1 MILRKIFKILNHV
14 GARPISSIVVLIVLN
29 GFFEIIGISALIPI
43 ITLLI
48 SDVDNPA
55 IEIYKTIFNIT
66 SEIDLL
72 NYAIA
77 SFLVIY
83 SLKSI
88 FSLFVYYKQGQYIHD
103 IEEKL
108 TYRLFENDLYHI
120 NDRATGVAEQTQIAI
135 VESNQFSRGVLRSLL
150 SFLSELMVTI
160 SLLGYLLYQDL
171 ESTLIIVLVIFV
183 FTIIYLSYVT
193 GKLTFLGKERI
204 AYETSRLTLIKEFLQ
219 NKFKYKIEGLPAAY
233 KKLLVETLLSLKKN
247 YIVTTLFSNI
257 PKIYFEYIFILSICI
272 IILFVV
278 NGGEDYNQVI
288 VSIMM
293 IMAVFMKVVP
303 SVNRMITS
311 QQNFKYAAKV
321 TDLILE
327 NLVEEVSIYKSPLQL
342 EDFRNINIAFDG
354 NEIIKDS
361 QFVLENYR
369 VIGVIG
375 ESGSGKSTLLRYIL
389 GLYGNEKNSP
399 PYNNV
404 SILDQDSSLISIS
417 IRKNI
422 DPENISD
429 TKTIC
434 NLMVAIG
441 LEKLLKDIKYDL
453 DVSVGEGGIYLSG
466 GQKQRLLI
474 IKTILSSPEYII
486 LDESTSALDSL
497 SQSFVIKLLAEYC
510 CNSKIILITHR
521 VEMLG
526 LCDVVYKLQDKQLI
540 EWSDIVL

>member
-1 MILRKIFKILNHV
+1 MILRKIFTILNHL
-14 GARPISSIVVLIVLN
+14 GARSISPIVVLIILN

-48 SDVDNPA
+48 SNADSPA
-55 IEIYKTIFNIT
+55 IEIYKSIFNI
-66 SEIDLL
+66 SNEIDVL

-83 SLKSI
+83 SVKSV
-88 FSLFVYYKQGQYIHD
+88 FSLFVYYKQGRYIHD

-108 TYRLFENDLYHI
+108 TYKLFENEIYQL
-120 NDRATGVAEQTQIAI
+120 NDQANGVAEQTQIIIA
-135 VESNQFSRGVLRSLL
+135 ESNQFSRGVLRSLL
-150 SFLSELMVTI
+150 SFLSEFMVSL
-160 SLLGYLLYQDL
+160 SLLGYLLYQDP
-171 ESTLIIVLVIFV
+171 ESTLLIVLVISV
-183 FTIIYLSYVT
+183 FTVIYMSYVG
-193 GKLTFLGKERI
+193 GKLTLLGKERI
-204 AYETSRLTLIKEFLQ
+204 TYETSRLTLVKEFLQ
-219 NKFKYKIEGLPAAY
+219 NKFKYKIEGLPATY
-233 KKLLVETLLSLKKN
+233 KELLVEKLSSLKKN
-247 YIVTTLFSNI
+247 YVVTALFSNI

-278 NGGEDYNQVI
+278 NVDGNYKDVI

-321 TDLILE
+321 TDLVLE
-327 NLVEEVSIYKSPLQL
+327 NLVREVSIHKSALQL
-342 EDFRNINIAFDG
+342 SDFRNINIAFDG

-361 QFVLENYR
+361 QFVLEKYK
-369 VIGVIG
+369 VIGVVG

-399 PYNNV
+399 PYSNV
-404 SILDQDSSLISIS
+404 SILDQDSALVSIS
-417 IRKNI
+417 IRENI
-422 DPENISD
+422 DPANTSD
-429 TKTIC
+429 TETIYD
-434 NLMVAIG
+434 LMASIG
-441 LEKLLKDIKYDL
+441 LDKLLEDIEYNL
-453 DVSVGEGGIYLSG
+453 DVTVGEGGIYLSG

-474 IKTILSSPEYII
+474 IKTILSRPEYII

-497 SQSFVIKLLAEYC
+497 TQSFVIKLLAEYC
-510 CNSKIILITHR
+510 SNSKIILITHR

-526 LCDVVYKLQDKQLI
+526 LCDVVYHLQDKKII
-540 EWSDIVL
+540 EQSDVG

>member
-1 MILRKIFKILNHV
+1 MILRKIFKVLNHL
-14 GARPISSIVVLIVLN
+14 GARSILPIVVLIILN
-29 GFFEIIGISALIPI
+29 GFFEVIGISALIPI

-48 SDVDNPA
+48 SNVDSPA
-55 IEIYKTIFNIT
+55 IEIYKSIFNIS
-66 SEIDLL
+66 SEIDVL

-83 SLKSI
+83 SVKSV

-108 TYRLFENDLYHI
+108 TYTLFENELYNV
-120 NDRATGVAEQTQIAI
+120 NDQANGVAKQTQIIIA
-135 VESNQFSRGVLRSLL
+135 ESNQFSRGVLRSLL
-150 SFLSELMVTI
+150 SFLSELMVSL
-160 SLLGYLLYQDL
+160 SLLGYLLYQDP
-171 ESTLIIVLVIFV
+171 ESTLLIVLVISV
-183 FTIIYLSYVT
+183 FTVMYMFYVSS
-193 GKLTFLGKERI
+193 KLTLLGEERI
-204 AYETSRLTLIKEFLQ
+204 VYETSRLTLVKEFLQ
-219 NKFKYKIEGLPAAY
+219 NKFKYRIEGLPATY
-233 KKLLVETLLSLKKN
+233 KELLVERLSSLNKN
-247 YIVTTLFSNI
+247 YVVTALFNNI

-278 NGGEDYNQVI
+278 NGDGNYKDVI

-293 IMAVFMKVVP
+293 IMAVFVKVVP

-327 NLVEEVSIYKSPLQL
+327 NLVRKVSIHKSALQL
-342 EDFRNINIAFDG
+342 RDFHNINIAFDG

-361 QFVLENYR
+361 QFVLEKYKI
-369 VIGVIG
+369 IGIIG

-389 GLYGNEKNSP
+389 GLYGNKKNSP

-404 SILDQDSSLISIS
+404 SILDQDSSLVSIS
-417 IRKNI
+417 IRENI
-422 DPENISD
+422 DPIYTSD
-429 TKTIC
+429 TETIC
-434 NLMVAIG
+434 DLMASIG
-441 LEKLLKDIKYDL
+441 LDKLLEDIEYNL
-453 DVSVGEGGIYLSG
+453 DVNVGEGGIYLSG

-486 LDESTSALDSL
+486 LDESTSALDTL
-497 SQSFVIKLLAEYC
+497 TQSFVIKLLAEYC
-510 CNSKIILITHR
+510 SNSKIILITHR

-526 LCDVVYKLQDKQLI
+526 LCDMVYQIHDKKII
-540 EWSDIVL
+540 EQSSVD

>member
-1 MILRKIFKILNHV
+1 MILRKIFTVLNHL
-14 GARPISSIVVLIVLN
+14 GARSISPIVALIILN

-48 SDVDNPA
+48 SNVDSPA
-55 IEIYKTIFNIT
+55 IEIYKSIFNIN
-66 SEIDLL
+66 SEIDVL

-83 SLKSI
+83 SVKSV

-108 TYRLFENDLYHI
+108 TYTLFENEIYHLKDQA
-120 NDRATGVAEQTQIAI
+120 NGVAEQTQIIIA
-135 VESNQFSRGVLRSLL
+135 ESNQFCRGVLRSLL
-150 SFLSELMVTI
+150 SFLSEFMVSL
-160 SLLGYLLYQDL
+160 SLLGYLLYQDP
-171 ESTLIIVLVIFV
+171 ESTLLIVLVISV
-183 FTIIYLSYVT
+183 FTVIYLSYVG
-193 GKLTFLGKERI
+193 GKLTVLGKERI
-204 AYETSRLTLIKEFLQ
+204 VYETSRLTLVKEFLQ
-219 NKFKYKIEGLPAAY
+219 NKFKYKIEGLPATY
-233 KKLLVETLLSLKKN
+233 KEILVERLSSLKKN
-247 YIVTTLFSNI
+247 YIVTALFSNI

-278 NGGEDYNQVI
+278 NGDGNYKDVI

-327 NLVEEVSIYKSPLQL
+327 NLVREVSIHKSALQL
-342 EDFRNINIAFDG
+342 RDFRNINIAFDG

-361 QFVLENYR
+361 QFVLEKYK
-369 VIGVIG
+369 VIGVVG

-399 PYNNV
+399 PYSNV
-404 SILDQDSSLISIS
+404 SILDQDSSLVSIS
-417 IRKNI
+417 IRENI
-422 DPENISD
+422 DPANTSD
-429 TKTIC
+429 TETIC
-434 NLMVAIG
+434 DLMASIG
-441 LEKLLKDIKYDL
+441 LDKLLEDIEYNL
-453 DVSVGEGGIYLSG
+453 DVTVGEGGIYLSG

-497 SQSFVIKLLAEYC
+497 TQSFVIKLLAEYC
-510 CNSKIILITHR
+510 SNSKIILITHR

-526 LCDVVYKLQDKQLI
+526 LCDVVYQLQDKKII
-540 EWSDIVL
+540 EQSDVG

>member
-1 MILRKIFKILNHV
+1 MILRKIFKVLNHL
-14 GARPISSIVVLIVLN
+14 GARSILPIVVLIILN
-29 GFFEIIGISALIPI
+29 GFFEVIGISALIPI

-48 SDVDNPA
+48 SNVDSPA
-55 IEIYKTIFNIT
+55 MEIYKSIFNV
-66 SEIDLL
+66 SSGIDVL

-83 SLKSI
+83 SVKSV

-108 TYRLFENDLYHI
+108 TYTLFENELYNV
-120 NDRATGVAEQTQIAI
+120 NDQANGVAKQTQIIIA
-135 VESNQFSRGVLRSLL
+135 ESNQFSRGVLRSLL
-150 SFLSELMVTI
+150 SFLSELMVSL
-160 SLLGYLLYQDL
+160 SLLGYLLYQDP
-171 ESTLIIVLVIFV
+171 ESTLLIVLVISV
-183 FTIIYLSYVT
+183 FTVMYMFYVSS
-193 GKLTFLGKERI
+193 KLTLLGEERI
-204 AYETSRLTLIKEFLQ
+204 VYETSRLTLVKEFLQ
-219 NKFKYKIEGLPAAY
+219 NKFKYRIEGLPATY
-233 KKLLVETLLSLKKN
+233 KELLVERLSSLNKN
-247 YIVTTLFSNI
+247 YVVTALFNNI

-278 NGGEDYNQVI
+278 NGDGNYKDVI

-293 IMAVFMKVVP
+293 IMAVFVKVVP

-327 NLVEEVSIYKSPLQL
+327 NLVRKVSIHKSALQL
-342 EDFRNINIAFDG
+342 RDFHNINIAFDG

-361 QFVLENYR
+361 QFVLEKYKI
-369 VIGVIG
+369 IGIIG

-389 GLYGNEKNSP
+389 GLYGNKKNSP

-404 SILDQDSSLISIS
+404 SILDQDSSLVSIS
-417 IRKNI
+417 IRENI
-422 DPENISD
+422 DPIYTSD
-429 TKTIC
+429 TETIC
-434 NLMVAIG
+434 DLMASIG
-441 LEKLLKDIKYDL
+441 LDKLLEDIEYNL
-453 DVSVGEGGIYLSG
+453 DVNVGEGGIYLSG

-486 LDESTSALDSL
+486 LDESTSALDTL
-497 SQSFVIKLLAEYC
+497 TQSFVIKLLAEYC
-510 CNSKIILITHR
+510 SNSKIILITHR

-526 LCDVVYKLQDKQLI
+526 LCDMVYQIHDKKII
-540 EWSDIVL
+540 EQSSVD